1 MTVSRTRIYAK
12 EPELRQPAPP
22 AGTGIAV
29 RMELAMAAGRAA
41 DGPMA
46 ALVESALSKGEA
58 NGLGPRPRG
67 ITLLRGPLKAYI
79 RAWAK
84 IFEKYLGEIERL
96 LDFTRLTVVCET
108 AEEVTWVL
116 RAFRRANLDFPRLPG
131 PRLKNRLHP
140 AFRADDE
147 TGGYR

>member
-1 MTVSRTRIYAK
+1 MTVARTRMYAK

-22 AGTGIAV
+22 AGTGIAA
-29 RMELAMAAGRAA
+29 RMELAMTAGQAAAG
-41 DGPMA
+41 PMTD
-46 ALVESALSKGEA
+46 LVESALAMGEA
-58 NGLGPRPRG
+58 SGLGPRPRG
-67 ITLLRGPLKAYI
+67 ITLLRGPLKARI

-96 LDFTRLTVVCET
+96 LDITRVTVVCET
-108 AEEVTWVL
+108 AEGVAWVL
-116 RAFRRANLDFPRLPG
+116 RAFRCAKLDF